1 MLGMADYI
9 YDHFDEFRLLLDA
22 SHDTKFHNFVGGLV
36 SMEEEYTC
44 KWLEATGSRMEPAG
58 GLTAEFFIRRSLVIL
73 KASSLSISWRT
84 TSKMLSK

>member
-1 MLGMADYI
+1 VKKTVVFTIFICPKIYSSDAMLGMADYI

-58 GLTAEFFIRRSLVIL
+58 GLTAEFFI
-73 KASSLSISWRT
+73 
-84 TSKMLSK
+84 